1 MSIIEFFFLPVAFAA
16 SSGAEGHSS
25 PIVELIFP
33 LVNFLIFGY
42 LVRRFGI
49 PPILQYLRVR
59 REKIVNAVNTAA
71 EAKSEAE
78 RYVQQYQD
86 LLGRLQAEGER
97 IKAEFRAEAER
108 ERERILAAAE
118 DTAAK
123 LKADAA
129 FLAEQ
134 EVKIAR
140 HQVRVWLADAAQ
152 AAAAKAVH
160 DHLTPD
166 DQTRLVDDFTQQ
178 IRNLQ

>member
-1 MSIIEFFFLPVAFAA
+1 MNFVEAFFVPVALAA
-16 SSGAEGHSS
+16 SGGEAHSS
-25 PIVELIFP
+25 SIVELVFP
-33 LVNFLIFGY
+33 LINFLIFAY
-42 LVRRFGI
+42 LVKRFGI
-49 PPILQYLRVR
+49 PPLVQYLKTR
-59 REKIVNAVNTAA
+59 REKIVNAVSSAA
-71 EAKSEAE
+71 DAKSQAE
-78 RYVQQYQD
+78 SYVQKYRE
-86 LLGRLQAEGER
+86 LLGRLEEEEER
-97 IKAEFRAEAER
+97 IKTECRAEAER
-108 ERERILAAAE
+108 EKARMLAAAE
-118 DTAAK
+118 ETAAK

-152 AAAAKAVH
+152 AAAAKAVQ